1 MGTHQMPPI
10 MAAPGLLGNET
21 VCYSGTMITT
31 NGIFVN
37 EDPMGYSL
45 PIFLF
50 QLMLI
55 VLTCRLLMLLL
66 KPLNQPRILA
76 ELIAGII
83 LGPSAMG
90 RFKWVADVAFSKSSL
105 VLLETMANIGILY
118 FVFIIGLEMD
128 LSVIRKNGKKAFV
141 FAISGIFLPFLIG
154 CAFSFFLHDKTTMKE
169 DTFLIFFSIFLSITA
184 LPVVSRILSEIRL
197 LDMEIGKI
205 AQSAALFNNTFG
217 AAFVVFVIS
226 TAESQ
231 TIFSTTLWVIASSII
246 FVVFS
251 IFVVRP
257 GISWLARR
265 STPEDENFTNFT
277 ISIALGG
284 VMISGFISDSIGV
297 HPSFGAFIFGL
308 VFPNG
313 PLAVTLIE
321 RLEDFITGFLLPLF
335 FVSSGL
341 KTNVSKIQG
350 ASTWFTLIMASII
363 SSVAKVAGTVLV
375 ALSVKM
381 PFREG
386 VALGLLMNSKGLA
399 ELIGLNHGK
408 DQKVIDD
415 TAYAM
420 MVITA
425 IFMNAVITPLL
436 IQIYRPA
443 RKFVPYKRR
452 TIQKTKADAEMR
464 ILACIHTPRNAPTI
478 IGLLEASH
486 PTKKTPISVFSLHLV
501 ELTGHGSATL
511 IVHNSQKSDST
522 AINRMQAQSDQITN
536 AFKTL
541 EQHTNFVSVQSLT
554 SISPYSTMHEEIC
567 NLAEDKRVAFIIIPF
582 HKQPTVDGGM
592 ESANSKIQMLNQNVL
607 VNAPCSIGILVDRGL
622 SGSKS
627 LTAGQVSHNIAV
639 LFFGGPDDREALSYA
654 MRMSEHPGNSLNV
667 IRFFPGPNAAE
678 PTMDQSHDHN
688 ETGILTLQI
697 GKEQDKQLDDDC
709 IKEFRMMKATDE
721 SFSYI
726 EKVVN
731 NGEETVAAIRALDNI
746 HDLFLV
752 GRGEGI
758 ISPLTAGLTEWSE
771 CPELGV
777 IGDLLAS
784 ADFAA
789 AVSVLVVQQYL
800 GVGPNDDGIG
810 TPDNAS
816 QQEEQCIMAS
826 VRQ

>member
-1 MGTHQMPPI
+1 MT
-10 MAAPGLLGNET
+10 APGLLGNET

-31 NGIFVN
+31 NGIFVH
-37 EDPMGYSL
+37 EDPMAFSL
-45 PIFLF
+45 PIFIF
-50 QLMLI
+50 QLVLI
-55 VLTCRLLMLLL
+55 VLTCRLLMFLL

-90 RFKWVADVAFSKSSL
+90 QCKWFVDVVFSRNSL
-105 VLLETMANIGILY
+105 ALLETIANIGILY
-118 FVFIIGLEMD
+118 FVFVIGLEMD
-128 LSVIRKNGKKAFV
+128 LSVIQKNGKKAFI

-154 CAFSFFLHDKTTMKE
+154 CAFSFFLHHKTTMRE
-169 DTFLIFFSIFLSITA
+169 DTFLIFLSISLSVTA
-184 LPVVSRILSEIRL
+184 LPVVSRILSELRL

-205 AQSAALFNNTFG
+205 VRSAALFNNTFG

-226 TAESQ
+226 LAESQ
-231 TIFSTTLWVIASSII
+231 TVFSSSSTLWVIASSII
-246 FVVFS
+246 FILFS

-277 ISIALGG
+277 ISIVLGG
-284 VMISGFISDSIGV
+284 VMIFGFISDSIGV
-297 HPSFGAFIFGL
+297 HPSFGAFVFGL

-313 PLAVTLIE
+313 PLAVTLVE

-335 FVSSGL
+335 FVTSGL

-350 ASTWFTLIMASII
+350 ASTWFTLVMASIL
-363 SSVAKVAGTVLV
+363 SSVGKVAGTVLV

-420 MVITA
+420 MVITT
-425 IFMNAVITPLL
+425 ILMNAVITPLL

-443 RKFVPYKRR
+443 RKFVPYERR

-478 IGLLEASH
+478 ISLLEASH

-511 IVHNSQKSDST
+511 IVHNSQKSDNT
-522 AINRMQAQSDQITN
+522 AVNRMQVQSDQITN

-541 EQHTNFVSVQSLT
+541 EQHTSFVSVQSLT

-582 HKQPTVDGGM
+582 HKQLTVDGGM
-592 ESANSKIQMLNQNVL
+592 ESANSKIRMLNQNVL
-607 VNAPCSIGILVDRGL
+607 VNAPCSVGILVDRGL

-627 LTAGQVSHNIAV
+627 LMAGQVSHNIAV

-667 IRFFPGPNAAE
+667 IRFFPGLNAVE
-678 PTMDQSHDHN
+678 LTMDQSHDLN
-688 ETGILTLQI
+688 DTGILTLQI

-731 NGEETVAAIRALDNI
+731 NREETVAAIRALDNI

-789 AVSVLVVQQYL
+789 AVSVLVVQQYV
-800 GVGPNDDGIG
+800 GVGPNDDRIG